1 MSSKMAQFEQTA
13 LSLFF
18 FVCMSCFFVMC
29 VFPQSKE
36 CLHLGGLVPC
46 GAEYPTQQQATASAI
61 RLSVG
66 ATPPTSEQ
74 FARRSPPC
82 CGRRIPLSASQ
93 SRTQLRNCELW
104 RNNTAF
110 GKAAS
115 ATLRLLSQKIGEPAA
130 AISAPVICI
139 TESGEEHLE
148 HVTYA

>member
-46 GAEYPTQQQATASAI
+46 AAEYPTQQQETASAI

-110 GKAAS
+110 GKAAPM
-115 ATLRLLSQKIGEPAA
+115 ATHCELTAHNYLRWQRTVNLQLTTLSELSTSCRG
-130 AISAPVICI
+130 
-139 TESGEEHLE
+139 TL
-148 HVTYA
+148 